1 MGFDFIAIAPS
12 NSLVV
17 SSLSLDVGYLFWYVS
32 VFLFFFVNGCLTV
45 SSDFGVF
52 MR

>member
-12 NSLVV
+12 DCLVV

-32 VFLFFFVNGCLTV
+32 VFFFFFFWSMVV
-45 SSDFGVF
+45 
-52 MR
+52 

>member
-12 NSLVV
+12 DCLVV

-32 VFLFFFVNGCLTV
+32 VFFFLVNGCLTV